1 MQVDLVKRWLS
12 RMLVVLAASAIYLYG
27 YPAATISYVVVYLLH
42 IAIGIVLTIL
52 LIFYIARLLRNESL
66 LTRLGWFLLFA
77 GALLGIVLIKI
88 GTPLRLKPWLYAHIA
103 LCVLGTF
110 FLATSWLISKEW
122 QGDGIIRRR
131 LGFAT
136 LTLVT
141 VGIAAGTWLALE
153 VCRENSHPL
162 PH

>member
-12 RMLVVLAASAIYLYG
+12 RMVVVLAASAIYLYG
-27 YPAATISYVVVYLLH
+27 YPAATISYVVVDLLH

-88 GTPLRLKPWLYAHIA
+88 GTPLRLKPWWYAHIA
-103 LCVLGTF
+103 LCGLRTF
-110 FLATSWLISKEW
+110 FFDPSLLLSHMY
-122 QGDGIIRRR
+122 
-131 LGFAT
+131 LG
-136 LTLVT
+136 
-141 VGIAAGTWLALE
+141 
-153 VCRENSHPL
+153 
-162 PH
+162 